1 MILIYENFCKM
12 SLCLCKFFF
21 PLPLWNSHRK
31 RARDALTMVESTQ
44 VSPASFQV
52 CKLYVF
58 VHEVSHFPQAYVAF
72 LAVGN
77 LEQEIPHIYKYFF

>member
-1 MILIYENFCKM
+1 
-12 SLCLCKFFF
+12 
-21 PLPLWNSHRK
+21 
-31 RARDALTMVESTQ
+31 MVESTQ

-77 LEQEIPHIYKYFF
+77 LEQEIPHIYKYFFLKKDSQGLVLLKQRVVQGVFYLLFFIIALSL